1 MYKVLAFEN
10 NEHKVLIRYFQFL
23 VVLSASLIYF
33 FLAHEIQTLRTIL
46 LKGVRGE
53 RRGAGGLPLGGSVWG
68 RILPWTQGRQ
78 TGIFSTSHTST
89 GFSRSSIFAS
99 LPNFSLSLR
108 IFLTLFCLLLL
119 LQPLQ
124 DGRICHAKTCHIG
137 IRITLSWRRF
147 EKKQTQEKPS
157 ALPQSPKNQDLNL

>member
-68 RILPWTQGRQ
+68 RILP
-78 TGIFSTSHTST
+78 
-89 GFSRSSIFAS
+89 
-99 LPNFSLSLR
+99 
-108 IFLTLFCLLLL
+108 
-119 LQPLQ
+119 
-124 DGRICHAKTCHIG
+124 
-137 IRITLSWRRF
+137 
-147 EKKQTQEKPS
+147 
-157 ALPQSPKNQDLNL
+157 